1 MKKLKAAAVLM
12 STAVILSACSGKP
25 QEEINFTG
33 EMAYMAVP
41 EVYATAVMTT
51 QYQPVTAQMA
61 FENGEEGIDIDLT
74 VLSSTMVYSM
84 VYCMVTSPDSYI
96 GMTVKMCGVAASY
109 HNEATDVYYH
119 ACIIQDATACCS
131 QGIEYELEGD
141 YPEDNEIIYVTGTFD
156 TYTEGGYTYCI
167 LREASFV

>member
-1 MKKLKAAAVLM
+1 MKKLKAAALIM
-12 STAVILSACSGKP
+12 SAAVIMSACSEKP
-25 QEEINFTG
+25 QEEIVFASET
-33 EMAYMAVP
+33 AYIAVP
-41 EVYATAVMTT
+41 QVYETAVTDP
-51 QYQPVTAQMA
+51 YQPVTAQMA

-96 GMTVKMCGVAASY
+96 GMTVKMCGQAASY
-109 HNEATDVYYH
+109 HNEQTDEYYH
-119 ACIIQDATACCS
+119 ACIIMDATACCS

-156 TYTEGGYTYCI
+156 TYTEDGYTYCI
-167 LREASFV
+167 LREASLV

>member
-1 MKKLKAAAVLM
+1 MKKLKLIAVVMSAAVIFSACAGKEQEQIVPPSETVYLAVP
-12 STAVILSACSGKP
+12 SVYETAVTDP
-25 QEEINFTG
+25 
-33 EMAYMAVP
+33 
-41 EVYATAVMTT
+41 
-51 QYQPVTAQMA
+51 YQPVTAQMA

-84 VYCMVTSPDSYI
+84 VYCMVTSPESYI

-131 QGIEYELEGD
+131 QGLEYELEGD

-167 LREASFV
+167 LREASLV